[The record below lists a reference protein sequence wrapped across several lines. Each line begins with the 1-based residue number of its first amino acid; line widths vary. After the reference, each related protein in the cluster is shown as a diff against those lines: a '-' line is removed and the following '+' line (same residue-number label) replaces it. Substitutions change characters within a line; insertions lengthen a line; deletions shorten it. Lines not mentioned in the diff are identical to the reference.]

1 MSQPAPTVS
10 ELVANPVVRAALD
23 AAWIDSQPAD
33 PITRHEEGGW
43 VYCDPATRTIEIR
56 RAPGGDQAF
65 LDLDDPPELPGYFVV
80 ATFHTHPN
88 PSAEGWNPA
97 PSADDNPLCVA
108 ARCSLLYPRRR
119 WRAYHRSAITTWR
132 LVRRSRVSCL
142 ADTEER

>member
-1 MSQPAPTVS
+1 MTAPPS
-10 ELVANPVVRAALD
+10 AELMAHPVVQAALE
-23 AAWIDSQPAD
+23 AAWADSLAGD
-33 PITRHEEGGW
+33 PYLRHEEGGW
-43 VYCDPATRTIEIR
+43 IYMHVTTGEISIR
-56 RAPGGDQAF
+56 RAAPGDFAM
-65 LDLDDPPELPGYFVV
+65 LDLGWPPHVPASVVV